1 MNIAVVIPTYNE
13 RETLPSLIEKI
24 FDKVRPLVKEL
35 DVVIVDDSSPDGTA
49 SIARN
54 LGEQFQKISVIQ
66 RPAKMGLGAAYKDG
80 FTHVLQK
87 LESDLIVQMD
97 ADHSHNPSEIENMIE
112 KIVGYDFI
120 IASRHVQGSSI
131 IGWGQGRKITHSIAG
146 AVAKVSAN
154 IDIEDCTSG
163 FRMFKRESLEKIEF
177 DKIEA
182 DGFAF
187 QIEVLYQLKQKGLQ
201 GLEIPTT
208 FVNRTK
214 GESKM
219 GSSEVIQFIKMCLSY
234 IGKK

>member
-154 IDIEDCTSG
+154 IDIEDCT
-163 FRMFKRESLEKIEF
+163 
-177 DKIEA
+177 
-182 DGFAF
+182 
-187 QIEVLYQLKQKGLQ
+187 
-201 GLEIPTT
+201 
-208 FVNRTK
+208 
-214 GESKM
+214 
-219 GSSEVIQFIKMCLSY
+219 
-234 IGKK
+234 

>member
-1 MNIAVVIPTYNE
+1 
-13 RETLPSLIEKI
+13 
-24 FDKVRPLVKEL
+24 
-35 DVVIVDDSSPDGTA
+35 
-49 SIARN
+49 
-54 LGEQFQKISVIQ
+54 
-66 RPAKMGLGAAYKDG
+66 MGLGAAYKDG

-163 FRMFKRESLEKIEF
+163 FRMFKRESLEKIQF

-187 QIEVLYQLKQKGLQ
+187 QIEVLYQLKQKGLR
-201 GLEIPTT
+201 GLEVPTT

-219 GSSEVIQFIKMCLSY
+219 GSSEVIQFIKMCFSHV
-234 IGKK
+234 GKK